1 MLEDD
6 DFLLASPPRVARSR
20 MTRFAALAMV
30 ACCAIF
36 VLMITGARAETR
48 LAGLVR
54 PNDVNSGSLLLPSK
68 EPGFFVEAPR
78 LKTDVTI
85 DVDGPILRA
94 KVTQRFENPTEGWVE
109 GTYVFPLPEDSA
121 VDRLK
126 MQIGERLIEGKI
138 EPRAKAREIYE
149 QAKAKGQKTALLE
162 QQRPNIFTNQVANIG
177 PGETVVVQIEYQET
191 VHMSDGAFSFR
202 FPMVV
207 APRYNPDPIVQTV
220 DFAGG
225 RGFAVTN
232 PVPDRE
238 KIGAPV
244 LDPRENAKI
253 NPVSLTIN
261 LAAGFP
267 IGEVKTPYHEM
278 SESDHADGS
287 RTYRLKADTVPADRD
302 FAMEWT
308 SASGATPSAGLFRQV
323 VDGKTYLMAFLTP
336 PSAEGA
342 ERPPRE
348 VIFVIDN
355 SGSMAGES
363 IRQARE
369 ALALAISRLSSRDR
383 FNVIRFDDTFDS
395 FFSGLVPATPDRRE
409 QAIARVRKLDA
420 EGGTEMLPALKAALE
435 DQGKM
440 ADGALRQ
447 VIFLTDGAIGNESQL
462 FETIARD
469 RGQARLFTVG
479 IGSAPNSFF
488 MSRAAEIGRGTFTH
502 VGSET
507 ELGEK
512 MKALF
517 SKLENPAMRDVA
529 ASFDGGISGD
539 IAPDPIP
546 DLYYGEPVVL
556 TASLP
561 GDITEGAIRLTGE
574 IAGQPW
580 RAELP
585 LDHAAAAEGIGK
597 LWARRAI
604 ADLEI
609 ERFSA
614 SDPEALDR
622 KIEALALDHHLVSRL
637 TSLVAVDVTPSRPN
651 DEALGSAKLP
661 LNLPAG
667 WDFDAVFGEAPGAQP
682 SPPLQKA
689 QGGAVQ
695 RMAMADTRMIAAAP
709 SPEAAEMT
717 AASASLTTGVVLP
730 QTATLAK
737 RDMMIG
743 LLIILFAAMLFVAT
757 RMLWGTYAPDTDSR
771 RR

>member
-20 MTRFAALAMV
+20 MTGFAVLAMA

-36 VLMITGARAETR
+36 VLMITGARADTR

-149 QAKAKGQKTALLE
+149 AAKAKGQKTALLE

-202 FPMVV
+202 LPMVV

-220 DFAGG
+220 DFDGG

-238 KIGAPV
+238 KITAPV
-244 LDPRENAKI
+244 LDPRENARI

-278 SESDHADGS
+278 TETDHADGS

-336 PSAEGA
+336 PSVEEADKPA
-342 ERPPRE
+342 RE
-348 VIFVIDN
+348 VVFVIDN

-420 EGGTEMLPALKAALE
+420 EGGTEMLPALKAALD
-435 DQGKM
+435 DQGKV

-447 VIFLTDGAIGNESQL
+447 MIFLTDGAIGNESQL
-462 FETIARD
+462 FGTIAHD
-469 RGQARLFTVG
+469 RGDARLFTVG

-502 VGSET
+502 VG
-507 ELGEK
+507 GEAEVGDK
-512 MKALF
+512 MQALF
-517 SKLENPAMRDVA
+517 SKLENPAMRDVT
-529 ASFDGGISGD
+529 ASFDGGVAGD
-539 IAPDPIP
+539 ITPDPIP

-561 GDITEGAIRLTGE
+561 GDITEGAIRLSGE

-585 LDHAAAAEGIGK
+585 LEKAAPADGIGK

-614 SDPEALDR
+614 SDPEAFDR
-622 KIEALALDHHLVSRL
+622 KIETLALDHHLVSRL
-637 TSLVAVDVTPSRPN
+637 TSLVAVDVTPSRPD

-667 WDFDAVFGEAPGAQP
+667 WDFDAVFGEAPAAQP
-682 SPPLQKA
+682 APPMRKA

-709 SPEAAEMT
+709 SPEAAGMA
-717 AASASLTTGVVLP
+717 AASAGLTTGVVLP

-743 LLIILFAAMLFVAT
+743 LLMILFAAMLLVTT